1 MGRTK
6 DSRRENFDV
15 TPKQQADI
23 EALQNLLDA
32 PSKKDAVL
40 YAVQVALHLASE
52 TRQGNQIF
60 IRDQETHD
68 MKRFVLLGLEKP
80 RSNKWMYLCEH
91 AHPWKRELYVKG
103 RKLPASAVW
112 TTSIANNMTVQ
123 ETAVDWELPVK
134 AVEEIYE
141 YCESHK
147 VLLEMEAA
155 EDMRLL
161 KERGIKVDPEAS
173 S

>member
-1 MGRTK
+1 MGKTK

-23 EALQNLLDA
+23 EALQDLLDA

-60 IRDQETHD
+60 IRDQDTQD

-91 AHPWKRELYVKG
+91 THPWKRELYVKG

-123 ETAVDWELPVK
+123 ETAVDWDLPVK

-155 EDMRLL
+155 EDLRLL
-161 KERGIKVDPEAS
+161 KERDVKVDPEAPS
-173 S
+173 